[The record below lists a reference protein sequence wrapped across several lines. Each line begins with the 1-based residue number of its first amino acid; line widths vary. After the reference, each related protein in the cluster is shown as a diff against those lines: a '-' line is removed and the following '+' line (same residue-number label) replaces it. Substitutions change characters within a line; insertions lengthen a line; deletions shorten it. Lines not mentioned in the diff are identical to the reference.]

1 MVCHLDLRPKRM
13 LASGLMTLACVL
25 ACASALRPWVAQW
38 AGRGT
43 PPDRAARKA
52 LSINPG
58 NHRFQVSLANLYQ
71 YSLLLRDYPAA
82 LTYYQSALRANP
94 LDSTSWLHLGKL
106 YQKMNRP
113 READRALRLAVQ
125 LAPSDSTILW
135 ETTVAYVEAGQVPE
149 ALRTL
154 TRFIVVLSRDDTDR
168 AKGYDLARRLTSPEE
183 VFERVIP
190 KDVTNSTQYVKYLLD
205 RDQGD
210 EALSVW
216 GRLKEMQPKGPE
228 PTDPTLKRR
237 LVELLMARP
246 RSTTSP

>member
-1 MVCHLDLRPKRM
+1 MVYRLDLGPKRM
-13 LASGLMTLACVL
+13 LVSGLMTLACVL

-43 PPDRAARKA
+43 PPDRAARTA

-58 NHRFQVSLANLYQ
+58 NHRFQVLLATLYQ
-71 YSLLLRDYPAA
+71 YSLALRDYPAA
-82 LTYYQSALRANP
+82 LTYYQSALRSNP
-94 LDSTSWLHLGKL
+94 LDSGSWLHLGKL
-106 YQKMNRP
+106 YQKLDRH

-135 ETTVAYVEAGQVPE
+135 ETTVAYLEAGQLPE

-183 VFERVIP
+183 ALDRVIP
-190 KDVTNSTQYVKYLLD
+190 QDVTNYAQYLKYLLD
-205 RDQGD
+205 RNQTD
-210 EALSVW
+210 EALRVW
-216 GRLKEMQPKGPE
+216 GRLKEMHPAGYE

-237 LVELLMARP
+237 LAELLTARP
-246 RSTTSP
+246 GSTKSP

>member
-1 MVCHLDLRPKRM
+1 MVCRLDLGPKRM
-13 LASGLMTLACVL
+13 LVSGLMTLACVL

-43 PPDRAARKA
+43 PPDRAARTA

-71 YSLLLRDYPAA
+71 YSLLLRDYPVA
-82 LTYYQSALRANP
+82 LSYYQSALRSNP
-94 LDSTSWLHLGKL
+94 LDSGSWLHLGKL
-106 YQKMNRP
+106 YQKLDRH

-135 ETTVAYVEAGQVPE
+135 ETTVAYLEAGQPTE
-149 ALRTL
+149 ALSTL
-154 TRFIVVLSRDDTDR
+154 TRFVSVSQDDQDR
-168 AKGYDLARRLTSPEE
+168 AKAYDLARRLVPPEE

-190 KDVTNSTQYVKYLLD
+190 NDVTNSTQYVKYLLD
-205 RDQGD
+205 RNRGD

-216 GRLKEMQPKGPE
+216 GRLKEMHPASDE
-228 PTDPTLKRR
+228 RTDPTLKRR
-237 LVELLMARP
+237 LAELLTAR
-246 RSTTSP
+246 RGSTTSP